1 MPISMHEPR
10 LSVCLQICIILSDV
24 SSCEGESSEDVTDA
38 PPPTKRIKH
47 GGTSGH
53 FTQKF
58 IHSFGMVILC

>member
-1 MPISMHEPR
+1 M
-10 LSVCLQICIILSDV
+10 

-53 FTQKF
+53 FTQNTKLKYWHEYTVR
-58 IHSFGMVILC
+58 IKIKCPYVKVSTQ